1 MLITL
6 TGMPGSGKTTVGRI
20 VADALGCP
28 FMDLD
33 ALIEKKAGKAIPDI
47 FAADGEAGFRKL
59 EGQLLKQTVAK
70 YAQSDAVLALGGG
83 SVTLPGAQAL
93 LQEKTLCIYLR
104 ASLATLEA
112 RLQGTGGRPL
122 LAEPGSLQ
130 RLLAEREPLYEA
142 AAHVT
147 LDTDGASPETLAD
160 EIIISVL

>member
-33 ALIEKKAGKAIPDI
+33 TLIEKKAGKSIPDI
-47 FAADGEAGFRKL
+47 FAAEGEAGFRLL
-59 EGQLLKQTVAK
+59 EGIMLKQTVAK
-70 YAQSDAVLALGGG
+70 FAQSDAVLALGGG
-83 SVTLPGAQAL
+83 TVTLPGAPAL
-93 LQEKTLCIYLR
+93 LQEKTLCIYLK
-104 ASLATLEA
+104 ASLETLA
-112 RLQGTGGRPL
+112 PRLQHTGDRPL
-122 LAEPGSLQ
+122 LAAPGDLE
-130 RLLAEREPLYEA
+130 RLLAEREPLYET

>member
-28 FMDLD
+28 FMDLER
-33 ALIEKKAGKAIPDI
+33 I
-47 FAADGEAGFRKL
+47 
-59 EGQLLKQTVAK
+59 
-70 YAQSDAVLALGGG
+70 
-83 SVTLPGAQAL
+83 
-93 LQEKTLCIYLR
+93 
-104 ASLATLEA
+104 
-112 RLQGTGGRPL
+112 
-122 LAEPGSLQ
+122 
-130 RLLAEREPLYEA
+130 LAEREPLYEA